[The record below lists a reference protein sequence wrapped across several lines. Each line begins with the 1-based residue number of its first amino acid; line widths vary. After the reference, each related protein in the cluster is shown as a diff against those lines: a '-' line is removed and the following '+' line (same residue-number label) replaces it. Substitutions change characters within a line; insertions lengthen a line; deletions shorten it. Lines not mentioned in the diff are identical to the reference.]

1 MFSQFTFNR
10 LASHDDEKANFMF
23 FKLFFIFLGGAFSLS
38 SYADT
43 PTENKVRNAVVH
55 QLILMGGKSPAEL
68 KREEKAKEEIVSTIE
83 NDIQQIKTASKESHK
98 KISKEASES
107 KVAVSLPTKEDKEG
121 NKKEASQPAKNKTKE
136 ASYASATTSP
146 SKSEKKEKIVLKK
159 VASEKKV
166 SKEKKQVVAS
176 KATKEKPLALN
187 EAKKEQATP
196 VVEIL
201 TEKELQSLMQDVMKV
216 SGRIETPQTAAI
228 KSVSSDNKQKAV
240 ATKIANEEKIVNK
253 KDKLST
259 NNGKDSSI
267 FVKKEASEPTSK
279 VPQKKSK
286 IADNKTTPP
295 SKTASSDVKIMPLG
309 RIQLGRN
316 TADAASTTS
325 TKTTKATKT
334 ATAPKQATG
343 WIYLGQFQSKQ
354 WQNPTLEI
362 EKQLPKIGEKYIIK
376 ATMVNVRNALPKKG
390 LMGKTTKALKH
401 KDIVKILKLR
411 GLGRNRVH
419 YWANIAYK

>member
-1 MFSQFTFNR
+1 MFVCDVETVK
-10 LASHDDEKANFMF
+10 H
-23 FKLFFIFLGGAFSLS
+23 S
-38 SYADT
+38 S
-43 PTENKVRNAVVH
+43 
-55 QLILMGGKSPAEL
+55 
-68 KREEKAKEEIVSTIE
+68 IVSTIE
-83 NDIQQIKTASKESHK
+83 NDIQQIKTASKASHK
-98 KISKEASES
+98 EISKEASES
-107 KVAVSLPTKEDKEG
+107 KVAVSLPTKEDKEE
-121 NKKEASQPAKNKTKE
+121 NKKEASQPKVAVSQPAKNKTKE
-136 ASYASATTSP
+136 ISHASVTTSP
-146 SKSEKKEKIVLKK
+146 SKSEKKEKIALKK

-201 TEKELQSLMQDVMKV
+201 TEKELQLLMQDVMKV
-216 SGRIETPQTAAI
+216 SGRIETPKTTAI
-228 KSVSSDNKQKAV
+228 KSASSDNKQKAV
-240 ATKIANEEKIVNK
+240 ATKIANEEKTVNK
-253 KDKLST
+253 KDKSST
-259 NNGKDSSI
+259 NNDKDSSI
-267 FVKKEASEPTSK
+267 VVKKEASDPPSK
-279 VPQKKSK
+279 APQKKSK

-295 SKTASSDVKIMPLG
+295 SKTASSDVKTMPVG

-316 TADAASTTS
+316 TADATSTTS
-325 TKTTKATKT
+325 TKTTKPTKT

-376 ATMVNVRNALPKKG
+376 ATMVNVRDALPKKG
-390 LMGKTTKALKH
+390 LMGKTIKALKH
-401 KDIVKILKLR
+401 KDTVKILKLR